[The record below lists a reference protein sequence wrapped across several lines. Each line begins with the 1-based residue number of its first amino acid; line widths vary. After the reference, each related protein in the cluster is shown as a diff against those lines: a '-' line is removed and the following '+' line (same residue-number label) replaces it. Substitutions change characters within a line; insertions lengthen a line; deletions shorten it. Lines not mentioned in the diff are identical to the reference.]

1 MKWAF
6 GLRYYNPWSEVQHS
20 TFHLLD
26 ALIIVMN
33 FTIIF
38 LQGPAQEV
46 VGLLVIL
53 RLWRLVKLLGGQS
66 YSRCPISIKDLLDRL
81 RSRRGSGRIEQD
93 IKMPSRNL

>member
-1 MKWAF
+1 MRYVLSRVLRSQLLIVFKWAF
-6 GLRYYNPWSEVQHS
+6 GLRYYNPWSEVEHS

-38 LQGPAQEV
+38 LQGPAQEI

-66 YSRCPISIKDLLDRL
+66 KHCAVSIKDLT
-81 RSRRGSGRIEQD
+81 
-93 IKMPSRNL
+93 